1 MKSWYSAS
9 ELMGLPGLPGSKQG
23 VIDVATRNNWTHRPR
38 AGRGGGK
45 EYALKSLPQLT
56 QDHLIQLA
64 IAQVPTLPAPVAEPD
79 RTPASADQLPETGNM
94 VPASPA
100 TALTLATPAPGCTGD
115 LKGWQRRRMEARLA
129 ILGELDRL
137 ADVLGGEKAVRALIA
152 QAEQGQL
159 APELQRLVPVANG
172 KPGKNGGRT
181 LSRRTLYRWLAD
193 RKAGHLALAPKPTE
207 RQHIPAWAAPLLALY
222 QRPTKPSLYWCMEEL
237 PKHLPEGVAAP
248 SYWAALRFLK
258 KLGNVEIER
267 GRRGA
272 RDLRNLQP
280 FRRRD
285 TSRLWPGDIYTMDG
299 HSFDAEIRHPQHGRP
314 FRPEITTCLD
324 VATRLAVGWS
334 IALAESGWAVL
345 DALRHACV
353 SRGIPAILYVDNG
366 SGYCNALMD
375 DAATGLLSRLAITKW
390 TSIPYN
396 SQARGLIERSHQ
408 SLWIRAAKT
417 LPTYMGD
424 PMDKEARNKVYKLTR
439 KDIRGQGASPL
450 LMPWREFLTWAE
462 AQVAAYN
469 ARPHRGLPKIR
480 DEATGKV
487 RHQSPNEAWAAAIAE
502 GWEPVEVLPAEAND
516 LFRPYRVGKTIRGE
530 VSLFGNTYFSALLAE
545 HTGDTVQIG
554 YDIHDASRV
563 WIRDRNHRL
572 LCIAEFEANRSSY
585 APVTAIDEAAARR
598 AKGRLSRLDRQID
611 EIEAEHAGL
620 TSGRLPQAAPV
631 TAEEDAAAAEMLA
644 RAQRWQAEEE
654 AQAQADELAQQEATR
669 EALARMGGSCQS
681 SVGSRQED
689 APPPLAGGG
698 RGEGEPAA
706 RPNFATDFDLW
717 LWMDAH
723 PEAATEQDRL
733 YLNQALA
740 ESPALQ
746 IQIEAEQEQRAR
758 RRR

>member
-9 ELMGLPGLPGSKQG
+9 ELKGLPGLPQTERA
-23 VIDVATRNNWTHRPR
+23 IQLRAQRENWKHQPRP
-38 AGRGGGK
+38 GKGGGK
-45 EYALKSLPQLT
+45 EYALKSLPQIT

-64 IAQVPTLPAPVAEPD
+64 IAQVPTLPAPAQPVADSQPVETTEPAQ
-79 RTPASADQLPETGNM
+79 PLAVAPGS
-94 VPASPA
+94 
-100 TALTLATPAPGCTGD
+100 TALTLAVPTPGCTGD
-115 LKGWQRRRMEARLA
+115 LKDWQRKRMEARLA
-129 ILGELDRL
+129 ILCELDRL
-137 ADVLGGEKAVRALIA
+137 ADVLGGEKAVRALLA

-159 APELQRLVPVANG
+159 PPELQRLVPVANG
-172 KPGKNGGRT
+172 KPGQNGGRT

-193 RKAGHLALAPKPTE
+193 RKSGHLALAPKPTE
-207 RQHIPAWAAPLLALY
+207 RQHVPAWVAPLLALY
-222 QRPTKPSLYWCMEEL
+222 QRPTKPSLFWCMEEL
-237 PKHLPEGVAAP
+237 PKHLPAGVTAP
-248 SYWAALRFLK
+248 SYWAANRFLK

-314 FRPEITTCLD
+314 FRPELTTCLD

-375 DAATGLLSRLAITKW
+375 DAATGLLSRLAITKS

-439 KDIRGQGASPL
+439 KDIREQGASPL
-450 LMPWREFLTWAE
+450 LMPWREFLAWAE
-462 AQVAAYN
+462 SHVTAYN

-480 DEATGKV
+480 DEQTGKV
-487 RHQSPNEAWAAAIAE
+487 RHQSPNEAWATAIAE

-530 VSLFGNTYFSALLAE
+530 VSLFGNTYFSARLAE

-620 TSGRLPQAAPV
+620 TSRHLPHPAPV
-631 TAEEDAAAAEMLA
+631 TAEEDAAAEEMLA
-644 RAQRWQAEEE
+644 RARQWQAEDEAA
-654 AQAQADELAQQEATR
+654 AQAEELAQQEATR
-669 EALARMGGSCQS
+669 EALARL
-681 SVGSRQED
+681 ET
-689 APPPLAGGG
+689 PLSPTPLPLGE
-698 RGEGEPAA
+698 RGLSDSPASIA
-706 RPNFATDFDLW
+706 RPDFQTDFDLW
-717 LWMDAH
+717 LWVDAN
-723 PEAATEQDRL
+723 PAAATEQDRL
-733 YLNQALA
+733 YLEQALA

>member
-1 MKSWYSAS
+1 MKSWYSAL
-9 ELMGLPGLPGSKQG
+9 ELIGLPGVPGSKKG
-23 VIDVATRNNWTHRPR
+23 IIEKAKRENWTSHPR
-38 AGRGGGK
+38 QGKGGGK
-45 EYALKSLPQLT
+45 EYALKSLPQIT

-64 IAQVPTLPAPVAEPD
+64 IAQVPTLPAPVAD
-79 RTPASADQLPETGNM
+79 QAQDQARAATPASADHLPETGNL
-94 VPASPA
+94 VPASPS
-100 TALTLATPAPGCTGD
+100 TAISLATPAPGCTGD
-115 LKGWQRRRMEARLA
+115 LKDWQRKRMEARLA
-129 ILGELDRL
+129 ILCELDRL
-137 ADVLGGEKAVRALIA
+137 ADVLGGEKAVRALLA

-159 APELQRLVPVANG
+159 PPELQRLVPVANG
-172 KPGKNGGRT
+172 KPGQNGGRT

-193 RKAGHLALAPKPTE
+193 RKSGHLALAPKPTE
-207 RQHIPAWAAPLLALY
+207 RQHVPAWVAPLLALY
-222 QRPTKPSLYWCMEEL
+222 QRPTKPSLLWCMEEL
-237 PKHLPEGVAAP
+237 PKHLPEGVTAP
-248 SYWAALRFLK
+248 SYWAANRFLK

-314 FRPEITTCLD
+314 FRPELTTCLD

-439 KDIRGQGASPL
+439 KDIREQGASPL
-450 LMPWREFLTWAE
+450 LMHWREFLTWAE
-462 AQVAAYN
+462 SHVTAYN

-480 DEATGKV
+480 DEQTGKV
-487 RHQSPNEAWAAAIAE
+487 RHQSPNEAWAAALAE

-516 LFRPYRVGKTIRGE
+516 LFRPYKIGKTVRGE

-572 LCIAEFEANRSSY
+572 ICVAEFEANKSSY

-611 EIEAEHAGL
+611 EINAEHAGL
-620 TSGRLPQAAPV
+620 TSRHLPHPAPA
-631 TAEEDAAAAEMLA
+631 TAEEEAAADEMLA
-644 RAQRWQAEEE
+644 RARQWQAEDEAL
-654 AQAQADELAQQEATR
+654 AQAEELAQQEATQQ
-669 EALARMGGSCQS
+669 ALARLEPP
-681 SVGSRQED
+681 SVVKESLTAAAD
-689 APPPLAGGG
+689 LP
-698 RGEGEPAA
+698 A
-706 RPNFATDFDLW
+706 RPDFQTDFDLW
-717 LWMDAH
+717 LWVDAN
-723 PEAATEQDRL
+723 PAAATEQDRL
-733 YLNQALA
+733 YLEQALA